1 MYCYSQPRSP
11 TGVFLQTLP
20 SISCV
25 FHWGDSSVGPL
36 SHQPSLWLTVWNCF
50 HSTIISSFLQTG
62 SAELSLSG
70 LWVFS
75 YLWPRLSAQLVQ
87 TSSGRKS
94 PGQPKHVSYDNGGDL
109 LAPTNNQWSRFMFL
123 RCPDPSLATAPS
135 LSSSGGSFD
144 PMDLFFALI
153 CSI

>member
-1 MYCYSQPRSP
+1 MHPGSR

-50 HSTIISSFLQTG
+50 HSTFISSFLQTG

-75 YLWPRLSAQLVQ
+75 YLRPRLSAQLVQ

-94 PGQPKHVSYDNGGDL
+94 PGQHVSYDNDGDL
-109 LAPTNNQWSRFMFL
+109 LAPRNNQWSRFMFL
-123 RCPDPSLATAPS
+123 PCPDLSLATAPS
-135 LSSSGGSFD
+135 LSSSGGSFH
-144 PMDLFFALI
+144 PMELIFALI